1 MSHAPLVLFDVDGTL
16 LLTGGAGMRA
26 MEQSAATLFGEAFR
40 WDGIVFSG
48 HLDPLLFAEAAVRSG
63 FEVGPDH
70 HRAFRDGYLEALRH
84 ELRANAAKVRAMPG
98 IHAAIAELRTGGA
111 AAIGLVTGN
120 YTAAVPLKLRAID
133 LDPAWF
139 EVTAFGDEGESR
151 SALVRLALAKY
162 SRLRGIA
169 RVDPRRVIIV
179 GDTPRDV
186 ECGHDNGCVVFGV
199 ATGRYSIVEL
209 REAGADFVVSDLGNP
224 QPLLAAVAALG
235 SA

>member
-26 MEQSAATLFGEAFR
+26 MERTAATLYGAGFR

-48 HLDPLLFAEAAVRSG
+48 HLDPLLFAEAAGRSG
-63 FEVGPDH
+63 LEVGPDD

-84 ELRANAAKVRAMPG
+84 ELLANAAKVRAMPG
-98 IHAAIAELRTGGA
+98 VHAAIAELRTGGGA
-111 AAIGLVTGN
+111 VVGLLTGN
-120 YTAAVPLKLRAID
+120 YSAAVPLKLRAID

-162 SRLRGIA
+162 SRLLGA
-169 RVDPRRVIIV
+169 PRVDPRRVMIV

-186 ECGHDNGCVVFGV
+186 ECAHDNGCVVFGV
-199 ATGRYSIVEL
+199 ATGRYSVEEL
-209 REAGADFVVSDLGNP
+209 REAGADFVVADLGDP
-224 QPLLAAVAALG
+224 RPLLAAVSAL
-235 SA
+235 SSR